1 MEDINF
7 QEKYLELDEQNK
19 NLTLNI
25 KTLNDENNT
34 LKEENKKLR
43 EWNNKLALKIGFKNE
58 EKDEEKDESVLSNEQ
73 IIKRIKENF

>member
-1 MEDINF
+1 M
-7 QEKYLELDEQNK
+7 
-19 NLTLNI
+19 
-25 KTLNDENNT
+25 
-34 LKEENKKLR
+34 KEENKKLR

>member
-1 MEDINF
+1 MDNIDF
-7 QEKYLELDEQNK
+7 QKKYLELDEQNK
-19 NLTLNI
+19 NLNLNI
-25 KTLNDENNT
+25 KTLSDENNT

-58 EKDEEKDESVLSNEQ
+58 EKGKEKDESVLSNEQ